1 LISNIPHHFC
11 RRNKHHGETKF
22 FWKNN
27 FEADRGSACSG
38 LFRVLPLCSRGLEP
52 LKKKGLQTVLECYDM
67 DKFAWQKTGR
77 Q

>member
-1 LISNIPHHFC
+1 MEKRNFSGKIILKLTGAVLALVYFGFC
-11 RRNKHHGETKF
+11 LYAAG
-22 FWKNN
+22 
-27 FEADRGSACSG
+27 
-38 LFRVLPLCSRGLEP
+38 GLEP